1 MMSSPWKSPGTSIQ
15 GLGTCRQ
22 ENVLAPRGQE
32 DDATLGEKADTSS
45 CHGDPAVTMQP
56 LGSPSPCRTWV
67 WGVSENCR
75 VSDHPG
81 HHNLA
86 MGSLKGQPH
95 PSVPNL
101 EDQQQKPE

>member
-67 WGVSENCR
+67 WGAE
-75 VSDHPG
+75 
-81 HHNLA
+81 
-86 MGSLKGQPH
+86 
-95 PSVPNL
+95 
-101 EDQQQKPE
+101 